1 VNDSEYTKQ
10 IAERAGL
17 QYYPGKGPWG
27 RKSGCAIGV
36 RDGYVTTIGVSHV
49 GNQRFVAILL
59 HFKKTQHPEML
70 KGAVTGFPGVAQR
83 KQGKFAESGPD
94 FLRWS
99 WAYSLSKPKPEEV
112 AGLADA
118 LREALKQ
125 NTEGFDGKC
134 AKCGSTSTPGLTL
147 QNGMPTY
154 ICASCQQQAQSEL
167 DQAAINYAAMTP
179 NYPNGLVLG
188 ILAAA
193 LGGVAWGFVAYWL
206 DRIFLWGA
214 ILIGFGVAWAVVKG
228 TKKVNL
234 FVQVV
239 IPILTVAS
247 VVFGDALFFTLKVMK
262 MEGVPFTQKL
272 FGLVI
277 ANLWDIEVKSSG
289 VFSAIF
295 ALAGAVA
302 AVYKA
307 RRPKFKVMFEP
318 LGSGG
323 A

>member
-1 VNDSEYTKQ
+1 
-10 IAERAGL
+10 
-17 QYYPGKGPWG
+17 
-27 RKSGCAIGV
+27 
-36 RDGYVTTIGVSHV
+36 
-49 GNQRFVAILL
+49 
-59 HFKKTQHPEML
+59 
-70 KGAVTGFPGVAQR
+70 
-83 KQGKFAESGPD
+83 
-94 FLRWS
+94 
-99 WAYSLSKPKPEEV
+99 
-112 AGLADA
+112 
-118 LREALKQ
+118 
-125 NTEGFDGKC
+125 
-134 AKCGSTSTPGLTL
+134 
-147 QNGMPTY
+147 
-154 ICASCQQQAQSEL
+154 
-167 DQAAINYAAMTP
+167 
-179 NYPNGLVLG
+179 
-188 ILAAA
+188 
-193 LGGVAWGFVAYWL
+193 
-206 DRIFLWGA
+206 
-214 ILIGFGVAWAVVKG
+214 
-228 TKKVNL
+228 NL

-307 RRPKFKVMFEP
+307 RKPKFKVMFEP